1 MLSNFKSVG
10 QRTLTWFSTEE
21 AFPFVSANPIFNENS
36 IQIQYL
42 IKTNI
47 RKAAEKGGTVV
58 VWRADLYQK
67 EVLRQ
72 LSDALIMPKLTKI
85 SLSSTKERQKH
96 D

>member
-1 MLSNFKSVG
+1 M
-10 QRTLTWFSTEE
+10 EE

-58 VWRADLYQK
+58 IGGR
-67 EVLRQ
+67 
-72 LSDALIMPKLTKI
+72 T
-85 SLSSTKERQKH
+85 STKKRFYGNFLTLL
-96 D
+96 